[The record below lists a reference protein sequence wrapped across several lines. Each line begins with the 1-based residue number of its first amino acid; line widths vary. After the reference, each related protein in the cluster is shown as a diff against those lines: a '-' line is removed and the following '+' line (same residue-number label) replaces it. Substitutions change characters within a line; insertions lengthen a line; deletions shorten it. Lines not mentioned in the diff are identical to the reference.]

1 MKLSKAIKLL
11 AQQDDLKELGEKI
24 GINFDDVDFNE
35 FKMGYDVELEH
46 GAKDPE
52 TNVTDDDP
60 EMTAKIAW
68 AHLKELPNYYTLLA
82 EMEEK
87 GKKSKPKEPSEEEI
101 KVPEEIPEY

>member
-1 MKLSKAIKLL
+1 MNKLQKAIKLL
-11 AQQDDLKELGEKI
+11 GQQNEDLKSLGERLNIDFSKI
-24 GINFDDVDFNE
+24 DFDE
-35 FKMGYDVELEH
+35 FSKGYTVELEH

-52 TNVTDDDP
+52 TNITEDSP

-87 GKKSKPKEPSEEEI
+87 GKKKKPEAVEE
-101 KVPEEIPEY
+101 VPEY